1 MCGLW
6 PYLKFKKHEAFT
18 NESFQFVREEF
29 ILLTVSGGVM
39 EYKENHTVTKIS
51 ASVEVNDGLVN
62 QRTYQI
68 SIEAT
73 PQTHTY

>member
-1 MCGLW
+1 
-6 PYLKFKKHEAFT
+6 
-18 NESFQFVREEF
+18 
-29 ILLTVSGGVM
+29 M
-39 EYKENHTVTKIS
+39 EYKENHTATKIS

-73 PQTHTY
+73 PQTHTYQNLMNLEVKMVSIGSSVRVI